1 MEYKLLTYE
10 DTSMGTN
17 IGDYIQ
23 SIAARQLLPHVDG
36 FVNREHLN
44 EVSGD
49 KFKLIM
55 NGWYM
60 HHPENFPPAES
71 IIPLFVAFHIN
82 SSHANKILK
91 PETCSYLK
99 KYEPIGCRD
108 TYTKNILESK
118 GIKAYLSGCLTLTLD
133 CYKVDDRYRNNKI
146 LIVDPIFNLFSF
158 REAFSNPKFTISYLK
173 HGLFMNSF
181 NRLCLINKIID
192 KKLLFNASWR
202 HHMILPNK
210 ISEKKRFELAEKLIK
225 EYARARC
232 VITSRIHCALPC
244 LALGT
249 PVIFINSFNVN
260 DTSNISRLNGVTNLF
275 NKIDLDVNKGIIN
288 SDIKLKDGKI
298 TEESII
304 PNKNEYLKYIPNL
317 KKQCIDF
324 IK

>member
-1 MEYKLLTYE
+1 M
-10 DTSMGTN
+10 
-17 IGDYIQ
+17 
-23 SIAARQLLPHVDG
+23 
-36 FVNREHLN
+36 
-44 EVSGD
+44 
-49 KFKLIM
+49 
-55 NGWYM
+55 
-60 HHPENFPPAES
+60 
-71 IIPLFVAFHIN
+71 
-82 SSHANKILK
+82 
-91 PETCSYLK
+91 
-99 KYEPIGCRD
+99 
-108 TYTKNILESK
+108 
-118 GIKAYLSGCLTLTLD
+118 
-133 CYKVDDRYRNNKI
+133 
-146 LIVDPIFNLFSF
+146 
-158 REAFSNPKFTISYLK
+158 
-173 HGLFMNSF
+173 
-181 NRLCLINKIID
+181 
-192 KKLLFNASWR
+192 
-202 HHMILPNK
+202 
-210 ISEKKRFELAEKLIK
+210 KKRFELAEKLIK